1 MASAIDAAV
10 NPTTELR
17 LSESS
22 AVDTELASTSKEKS
36 SPGNRC
42 GTDES
47 SALKSPA
54 FQIQAH
60 GATIQGMTVNI
71 QNTYNMMPADIG
83 ARKKKRLALKKR
95 SEY

>member
-1 MASAIDAAV
+1 MVSAIDAAI
-10 NPTTELR
+10 NPTTVR
-17 LSESS
+17 LSQSS
-22 AVDTELASTSKEKS
+22 AVDTELASASKETS
-36 SPGNRC
+36 SPGSRC
-42 GTDES
+42 GIDES

-60 GATIQGMTVNI
+60 GAIIQGVTVSI
-71 QNTYNMMPADIG
+71 QNTCNMMPADVG